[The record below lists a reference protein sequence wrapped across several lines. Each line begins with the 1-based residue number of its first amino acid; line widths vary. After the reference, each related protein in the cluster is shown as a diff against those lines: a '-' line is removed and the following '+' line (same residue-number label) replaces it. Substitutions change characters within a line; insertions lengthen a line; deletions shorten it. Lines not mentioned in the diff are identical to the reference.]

1 MKHRLQVAN
10 NNWYDIEVIS
20 PTWYQITGVSGD
32 KADLIGMLL
41 RKTVRGW
48 EIFKTLEDTSPTK
61 VLPTRTS
68 FVPLNLLSEEE

>member
-20 PTWYQITGVSGD
+20 PTWYQITDVSGD
-32 KADLIGMLL
+32 KADLIGMLV

-48 EIFKTLEDTSPTK
+48 EIFKTIEDTSPTK

>member
-20 PTWYQITGVSGD
+20 PTWYQITDVSGD
-32 KADLIGMLL
+32 KADLIGTLV
-41 RKTVRGW
+41 RQTTRGW
-48 EIFKTLEDTSPTK
+48 EIFKSLEDTSPTK

-68 FVPLNLLSEEE
+68 FIPLNLLSEEE

>member
-20 PTWYQITGVSGD
+20 PTWYQITDVSGD

-48 EIFKTLEDTSPTK
+48 EIFKTLDDTSPTK